1 MSETNLH
8 IGMRHIK
15 KAIAEFYNNS
25 QCRCNYK
32 KNLKTA
38 VLPEIIEDSV
48 TPPPNYNG
56 MKTSELQVN

>member
-8 IGMRHIK
+8 IDIRHIK
-15 KAIAEFYNNS
+15 DDIVASSNNS

-32 KNLKTA
+32 KNLKTTK
-38 VLPEIIEDSV
+38 IIENNV
-48 TPPPNYNG
+48 TPPPNYNS